1 MLQRLVG
8 ETIQL
13 RFQGPQ
19 ALSFVSADQSM
30 IEQVVMNL
38 ASNARDAMPNG
49 GFLTIQISETFVTDV
64 EASRHPDATPGQ
76 FVKLQ
81 VTDNGCG
88 MDEATR
94 ARIFEP
100 FFTTKDVGKG
110 TGLGL
115 ATVFNIARQH
125 GGWVEVHSEPGRG
138 STFTLYLPA
147 SHETAPPNPRLEVP
161 PGESIVGGNETI
173 LVVEDEEMLREMA
186 CEILEAG
193 GYRILKSASGREALD
208 TWHKHR
214 DEIDL
219 VLTDMVMPEGM
230 SGTELAEQLVAEN
243 PQIKIVFMSGYT
255 ANEISPELLQRLN
268 AAFIAKPYGHVELSR
283 IIRQALD
290 QSVAPGLA
298 AIERNH

>member
-1 MLQRLVG
+1 
-8 ETIQL
+8 
-13 RFQGPQ
+13 
-19 ALSFVSADQSM
+19 
-30 IEQVVMNL
+30 
-38 ASNARDAMPNG
+38 
-49 GFLTIQISETFVTDV
+49 
-64 EASRHPDATPGQ
+64 
-76 FVKLQ
+76 
-81 VTDNGCG
+81 
-88 MDEATR
+88 
-94 ARIFEP
+94 
-100 FFTTKDVGKG
+100 
-110 TGLGL
+110 
-115 ATVFNIARQH
+115 
-125 GGWVEVHSEPGRG
+125 VHREPGRG